1 MLNARHKTGWF
12 ARLLEQIIDHAWLSA
27 GGLLV
32 LTVVAALGYVDPTI
46 LWPQSAPSEAA
57 APVDQD
63 DAPRSRSSA
72 PGRRNAAS
80 VQPVQV
86 VQAASIVVCRSDN
99 FFTPANTT
107 ALRAVV
113 EQLEELPYVRSVMWM
128 DRAPLLNVFGLPE
141 PILPRSVNA
150 SPARFE
156 ASRQRALAH
165 PLIAGQLL
173 SEDGRTLLLMVQID
187 WLFVGDDSDCTDRLR
202 DTAIAAAQATPDAD
216 ISFMVTGDAPLRLL
230 TIKAHE
236 RDTLKY
242 QLIAYSITLAM
253 AIVLFRGIAAVLI
266 VALAPTLGVFW
277 TLGVLHYFDLHDS
290 PFNAVIL
297 PVLLCMVGFTD
308 GVHMMVQIRRHRAAG
323 LSPKDASR
331 AALREVGLACAMTS
345 LTTAIGFGSLT
356 LAHHEVVQEF
366 GYCCVVGVSLTFLSV
381 ITVIP
386 LACCT
391 PLGRRVASGYGDNL
405 VDRNLQRIGG
415 VVDIVLRHRKKFTFG
430 GIATTVVLM
439 LVTLSLRPDERITSA
454 LSESAEPVVALRH
467 IDRALGGMEVA
478 TIDIRWQDDR
488 DDHDPELARLL
499 GKVDQLVRSDPMLG
513 KPLSIYSLL
522 TALPGEGPA
531 EQRMSLI
538 ELLPPPLKRAFYQP
552 EQGLAEVVFR
562 VQDLGIARYAHSFE
576 NIEQALQTLE
586 QQHPGYQLEL
596 NGKGPHRWRNL
607 YRIVLDLAFSLGTAS
622 VVIFFVITI
631 VYRSLPLGLISV
643 IPNLFPLAITG
654 TMLVFSGQSLEL
666 VSVCA
671 FTVCLGIAVD
681 DTIHFL
687 TRFQEERSPTDDV
700 AVAIRRAFVGVG
712 TALIMTTAVLI
723 VGFSSALLSD
733 ARDTRIFVTMGI
745 ITIASALIADLT
757 ILPAML
763 AYFVKRPLAT
773 ATAQTDEPSV
783 AAENIG

>member
-1 MLNARHKTGWF
+1 MGH
-12 ARLLEQIIDHAWLSA
+12 I
-27 GGLLV
+27 
-32 LTVVAALGYVDPTI
+32 DPTI
-46 LWPQSAPSEAA
+46 LWPEAA
-57 APVDQD
+57 PPPPAEVAEDD
-63 DAPRSRSSA
+63 DAAPPPRNTA
-72 PGRRNAAS
+72 PQRRQAAK

-86 VQAASIVVCRSDN
+86 VRAPSIVVCQSDN
-99 FFTPANTT
+99 FFTPENAA
-107 ALRAVV
+107 ALRAAVERL
-113 EQLEELPYVRSVMWM
+113 EQLPFVSDVMWM

-141 PILPRSVNA
+141 PILPRSLNA
-150 SPARFE
+150 SPARFA
-156 ASRQRALAH
+156 ASRERALAH

-187 WLFVGDDSDCTDRLR
+187 WLFVSDDTDCTDRLR
-202 DTAIAAAQATPDAD
+202 ETAVAAAASTPGAD

-230 TIKAHE
+230 SVKAHE

-253 AIVLFRGIAAVLI
+253 AIVLFRGIAAVVI

-277 TLGVLHYFDLHDS
+277 TLGLLHYLDLHDS

-308 GVHMMVQIRRHRAAG
+308 GVHMMVQIRRQRAAG
-323 LSPKDASR
+323 LSSKQASR

-356 LAHHEVVQEF
+356 LAHHEVVKEF

-391 PLGRRVASGYGDNL
+391 PLGRRVATGYGDNL

-415 VVDIVLRHRKKFTFG
+415 VVDMVLRHRKKFTFG
-430 GIATTVVLM
+430 GICGTLVLM
-439 LVTLSLRPDERITSA
+439 LITLSLRPDERITSV
-454 LSESAEPVVALRH
+454 LSETAEPVIALRH
-467 IDRALGGMEVA
+467 IDQALGGMEVA
-478 TIDIRWQDDR
+478 TIDVRWDDDR
-488 DDHDPELARLL
+488 DDHDPELARVL
-499 GKVDQLVRSDPMLG
+499 GQLDQLIRSDPKLG

-522 TALPGEGPA
+522 AALPGEGPA
-531 EQRMSLI
+531 TQRMSLI
-538 ELLPPPLKRAFYQP
+538 ELLPPPLKRAFYRP
-552 EQGLAEVVFR
+552 EKGIAEVIFR
-562 VQDLGIARYAHSFE
+562 VQDLGIAHYADSFE
-576 NIEQALQTLE
+576 NIERALHEIE
-586 QQHPGYQLEL
+586 QQHPGFELEL
-596 NGKGPHRWRNL
+596 TGAAPHRWRNL
-607 YRIVLDLAFSLGTAS
+607 YQIVMDLVFSLGTAS
-622 VVIFFVITI
+622 VVIFFVITL
-631 VYRSLPLGLISV
+631 VYRSLRLGLISV

-654 TMLVFSGQSLEL
+654 TVLAFSGQALEL

-687 TRFQEERSPTDDV
+687 TRFQEERRQTADV
-700 AVAIRRAFVGVG
+700 SVAIRRAFVGVG
-712 TALIMTTAVLI
+712 TALILTTAVLI

-763 AYFVKRPLAT
+763 AYFIKQPQTSAASEPSTDPSAT
-773 ATAQTDEPSV
+773 AVTGQP
-783 AAENIG
+783 NN